1 MTDQVENRRHRSGFR
16 GALGFLSIAGGAA
29 APTPR
34 SLPWFGVVGA
44 GIGTVVGASHWV
56 ALQLTTPLLAAVV
69 TVGVDLAV
77 TGLLHL
83 DGLAD
88 SADGVLPPLDRARR
102 LAVMKDPAV
111 GAFGVAV
118 VVLVLAARIAAFAAI
133 GPSTNGLTN
142 TAQGLLNTI
151 LPVAAIWAVS
161 RVVMAAVARHV
172 PYARATSGGGLAS
185 AFTNPQANGTL
196 TTPGSTDLFLALSVA
211 GATALAAG
219 GAGIRGAV
227 AIVGCITGALAF
239 VTFARHR
246 LGGFTGDVLGAAGII
261 GETAALM
268 LLAVR

>member
-1 MTDQVENRRHRSGFR
+1 MSGLPERGFR
-16 GALGFLSIAGGAA
+16 GALGFLTVAGGAA
-29 APTPR
+29 SPTPR

-44 GIGTVVGASHWV
+44 GIGAAVGTTHWV
-56 ALQLTTPLLAAVV
+56 SLQLTTPLLAAVV
-69 TVGVDLAV
+69 AVGADLV
-77 TGLLHL
+77 LTGLLHL

-118 VVLVLAARIAAFAAI
+118 VVLVLAARIAAFAALA
-133 GPSTNGLTN
+133 PAANGTGNAGSEALT
-142 TAQGLLNTI
+142 AI

-172 PYARATSGGGLAS
+172 PYARAATGGGLAS
-185 AFTNPQANGTL
+185 AFTGEPASDARGVS
-196 TTPGSTDLFLALSVA
+196 GATDLFLALSVVA
-211 GATALAAG
+211 ATALAVG
-219 GAGIRGAV
+219 GTGLRGVV
-227 AIVGCITGALAF
+227 AIVGCVTGALAV
-239 VTFARHR
+239 VTVARHR
-246 LGGFTGDVLGAAGII
+246 LGGFTGDVLGAAGMI